1 MSETNVLCFN
11 SLDAL
16 FLLWTHLY
24 SRKII
29 KLYQL
34 FDESRQMGLT
44 MNIAKTK
51 TMVVDNTPINVN
63 NKLIEQSGD

>member
-16 FLLWTHLY
+16 FLLLTHLY

-29 KLYQL
+29 KLSQL